1 MKVILEEQLTGK
13 NNLPMRTTLT
23 DLLVRKD
30 PLELFREYLLLLL
43 RVEILINLV
52 DDLSEKLKGVLLLPD
67 VDRLAPQLEALPELL
82 WYKILQL

>member
-1 MKVILEEQLTGK
+1 
-13 NNLPMRTTLT
+13 MRTTLT

-52 DDLSEKLKGVLLLPD
+52 DDLREKLKGVLLLPD

-82 WYKILQL
+82 WHKILQL

>member
-1 MKVILEEQLTGK
+1 MW
-13 NNLPMRTTLT
+13 TTLT

-52 DDLSEKLKGVLLLPD
+52 DDLCEKLKGVLLLPD

-82 WYKILQL
+82 WHKILQL